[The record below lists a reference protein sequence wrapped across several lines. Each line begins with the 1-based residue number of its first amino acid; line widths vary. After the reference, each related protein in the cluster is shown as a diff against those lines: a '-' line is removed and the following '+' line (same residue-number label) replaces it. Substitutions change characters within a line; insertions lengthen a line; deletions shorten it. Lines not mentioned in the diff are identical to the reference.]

1 MRLVS
6 HPTLRLFSV
15 AGLAWLILVS
25 CSAALPQ
32 ETFVSRVV
40 DGDTIELLD
49 GRLVRY
55 IGIDAPEIRR
65 KIAGH
70 WVMDPQPMGLEAATF
85 NRKLVEHQRVRL
97 EYDVQTHDRYGR
109 LLAYVYVGDVMV
121 NAELLR
127 SGFAHLLTIP
137 PDVKYAERF
146 REVAASAHAA
156 HRGVWTIR

>member
-1 MRLVS
+1 VSRLTV
-6 HPTLRLFSV
+6 RLLS
-15 AGLAWLILVS
+15 AAWFACFVLIS
-25 CSAALPQ
+25 CSDALPQ

-40 DGDTIELLD
+40 DGDTIELID

-85 NRKLVEHQRVRL
+85 NRTLVEHQRVRL
-97 EYDVQTHDRYGR
+97 EYDIETHDRYGR

-127 SGFAHLLTIP
+127 SGLAHLLTIP

-146 REVAASAHAA
+146 RELAASAHAA
-156 HRGVWTIR
+156 HRGVWATR